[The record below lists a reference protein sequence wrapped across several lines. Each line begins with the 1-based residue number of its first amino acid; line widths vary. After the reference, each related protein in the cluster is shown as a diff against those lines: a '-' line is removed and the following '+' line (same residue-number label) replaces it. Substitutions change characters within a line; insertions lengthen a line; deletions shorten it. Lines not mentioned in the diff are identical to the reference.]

1 MRRLSRFRELL
12 ETYNQHQ
19 KYFSISQTFSQMLS
33 RKISSKIKK
42 IIKAITFNIFNKSLF
57 MKKDLMNLTLERK
70 ILLQDQTYYYI
81 RK

>member
-1 MRRLSRFRELL
+1 
-12 ETYNQHQ
+12 
-19 KYFSISQTFSQMLS
+19 
-33 RKISSKIKK
+33 
-42 IIKAITFNIFNKSLF
+42 